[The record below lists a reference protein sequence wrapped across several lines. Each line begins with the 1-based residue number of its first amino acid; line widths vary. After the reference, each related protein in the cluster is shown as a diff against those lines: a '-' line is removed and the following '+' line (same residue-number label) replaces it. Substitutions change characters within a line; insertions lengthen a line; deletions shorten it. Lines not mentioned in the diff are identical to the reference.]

1 MKIFMR
7 QKEHPPRRRPS
18 YLSWD
23 NRDSWDVG
31 YIFNPEEKKEAT
43 VRYRFTPGDSELTAS
58 MPDWYDFFNSSIY
71 YTVLKHW
78 W

>member
-1 MKIFMR
+1 MR

-58 MPDWYDFFNSSIY
+58 MPD
-71 YTVLKHW
+71 
-78 W
+78 